1 MSRDAVREAKGLLAL
16 ASWGEP
22 GLFQRAAVL
31 LTREALETSMKG
43 FWARHSPD
51 LQRASTRAQLDG
63 LAVFLEDDI
72 LTAGDTAH
80 LWNTLSR
87 ACHYDDGYLSPGATE
102 VADWL
107 ARAERLCSA
116 IDRHAASS

>member
-1 MSRDAVREAKGLLAL
+1 MSRDALDKAKGLLVLKAHE
-16 ASWGEP
+16 EP

-31 LTREALETSMKG
+31 LTRQALEAALKR
-43 FWARHSPD
+43 FWAQHSTD
-51 LQRASTRAQLDG
+51 LQRANTRAQLDS

-72 LTAGDTAH
+72 LTAGDANQ

-87 ACHYDDGYLSPGATE
+87 ACHYDDNYLPPTANE

-107 ARAERLCSA
+107 ARAERLCDTLDQRA
-116 IDRHAASS
+116 VG

>member
-1 MSRDAVREAKGLLAL
+1 MR
-16 ASWGEP
+16 
-22 GLFQRAAVL
+22 
-31 LTREALETSMKG
+31 G
-43 FWARHSPD
+43 FWARHSAD
-51 LQRASTRAQLDG
+51 LERANTRAQLHG

-107 ARAERLCSA
+107 ARAERLCAA
-116 IDRHAASS
+116 IDLRAASA